1 MSEQRAS
8 IFEDDNTTDFD
19 VSGFAPKK
27 QQKTEPRIPAEAIQ
41 TIAKAAKFQSREAT
55 AQAAPAPATTAAPV
69 TPEPPRQQRRHRTG
83 RNVQLNLKAKQET
96 VDRFYQ
102 LTDSQG
108 WVLGETLEQ
117 AIAALEEKLATR

>member
-8 IFEDDNTTDFD
+8 IFEDDSTTDFD
-19 VSGFAPKK
+19 VSGFTPKK
-27 QQKTEPRIPAEAIQ
+27 QQKTEPKIPAEAIQ
-41 TIAKAAKFQSREAT
+41 TVAKAAKFQSREAT
-55 AQAAPAPATTAAPV
+55 APTIPAPATTA
-69 TPEPPRQQRRHRTG
+69 TPIPKEQPRQQRRHRTG

-117 AIAALEEKLATR
+117 AIVALEEKLATR